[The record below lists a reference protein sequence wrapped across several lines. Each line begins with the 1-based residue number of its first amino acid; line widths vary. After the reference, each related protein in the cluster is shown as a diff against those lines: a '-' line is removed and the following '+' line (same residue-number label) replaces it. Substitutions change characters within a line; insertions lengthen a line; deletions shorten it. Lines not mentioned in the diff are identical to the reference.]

1 MKLNIQERLTITKL
15 MPTAGDFLQQS
26 IVKEILAKT
35 EITPAEKEKIGFRI
49 ESLKGESLFRWDD
62 IAYEKSVKFEN
73 IELTFLKDKAKSFD
87 ENKKIT
93 QENFVLIKKIGDAV
107 IENKFHEREVLLC
120 MEQLIR

>member
-73 IELTFLKDKAKSFD
+73 IELTFLKDQAKSFD

-93 QENFVLIKKIGDAV
+93 QENFVLIKKIRDAV
-107 IENKFHEREVLLC
+107 I
-120 MEQLIR
+120 